1 MSTASTINIRGAKLY
16 EVTSTSDT
24 ATSTQV
30 ACVMTVDSLPQES
43 APIRDGTELD
53 DVARVR
59 LSGRIK
65 EYGQFAYTV
74 FVTPG
79 KFSSELGATK
89 ILRLDIPADKDGTAT
104 THEIIRVWM
113 PGSYT
118 GDEAVPGSETEEATR
133 RKVLTLSGAAVY
145 GTATAAIL

>member
-1 MSTASTINIRGAKLY
+1 MSTASTINIHGARLY

-24 ATSTQV
+24 ATSTAV
-30 ACVMTVDSLPQES
+30 SCVMGIDSLPQES

-59 LSGRIK
+59 LAGRIK

-74 FVTPG
+74 YVTPG
-79 KFSSELGATK
+79 KFASELGSSK